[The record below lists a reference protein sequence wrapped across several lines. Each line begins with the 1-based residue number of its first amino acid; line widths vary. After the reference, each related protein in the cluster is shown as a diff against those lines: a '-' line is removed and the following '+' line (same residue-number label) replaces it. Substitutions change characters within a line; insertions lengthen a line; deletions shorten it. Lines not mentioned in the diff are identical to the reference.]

1 MSRDFLRPA
10 QNTQASLPSPETK
23 GPPETKSPQV
33 GNQKMGSR
41 LALLAIVLALIAGVA
56 IPPVIRLN
64 QFRGILEESMTRSL
78 GRQVRVQGVY
88 LRLLPRPGFQLA
100 GFTVQDDPAF
110 GSEPMLRSNSVA
122 ASLRLTSLWRGRME
136 IASLSLSAPSLNLV
150 RAADGRWNVEAI
162 LGRAAQI
169 PSAPTALRRAESR
182 PRFPYIE
189 AEGGRINFK
198 FGQEKKVFFLQNADF
213 SLWLASE
220 DQWSMR
226 LSARPVR
233 SDANLGDTGQLT
245 INGSFQRSPDLRTT
259 PLKLDAVWE
268 NAQLGQLTHLVYGR
282 DRGWRGGITAY
293 AIVSGSPSALSFTAD
308 ARAADFRRYD
318 IAQPDSV
325 TLAVN
330 CEGLFRGIAQTS
342 VTAPPHVLYLQCE
355 APVGSGGV
363 VLRGQ
368 ARTSANYD
376 FDVVVDKLPLS
387 SLAAL
392 ARHLKRDLPPNL
404 KAGGTLSGSLEFLP
418 SEATGSLVASDFSL
432 RSASRASGVL
442 ANTVIFALGESETHA
457 SAARKSSTPESP
469 PPESKT
475 RLVQTKPARFPY
487 AAAASPILLRMLPVS
502 LMLGGASPLI
512 VSGHASAV
520 DYAVEMKGE
529 ADCERLLNLLETL
542 ALPPPPRLGL
552 IRHGEIKVDLRT
564 AGSWQ
569 GFAPPLTSG
578 SLGLLPSA
586 TGGDGITGA
595 SGPMTNDQ

>member
-1 MSRDFLRPA
+1 MSRDFVRPA
-10 QNTQASLPSPETK
+10 QNTEAASPPPETK
-23 GPPETKSPQV
+23 GPPETKFPQA
-33 GNQKMGSR
+33 GNRKMGSR
-41 LALLAIVLALIAGVA
+41 LALLAIVLALIAAVA
-56 IPPVIRLN
+56 LPPVIRLN
-64 QFRGILEESMTRSL
+64 RFRGILEESMTRSL

-110 GSEPMLRSNSVA
+110 GSEPMLRSDSVA

-150 RAADGRWNVEAI
+150 RSADGRWNAEAI

-198 FGQEKKVFFLQNADF
+198 FGEEKKVFFLRDADF

-268 NAQLGQLTHLVYGR
+268 NAQLGQLTHLAYGR
-282 DRGWRGGITAY
+282 DRGWRGGITAH

-308 ARAADFRRYD
+308 ARAAGFRRYD

-342 VTAPPHVLYLQCE
+342 VNAAPHVLYLQCE

-376 FDVVVDKLPLS
+376 FDVIVDKLPLA

-432 RSASRASGVL
+432 RSASGASSVL
-442 ANTVIFALGESETHA
+442 ANAVIFALGESGT
-457 SAARKSSTPESP
+457 RKSATLDSATRES
-469 PPESKT
+469 ET

-487 AAAASPILLRMLPVS
+487 TSAAPSPIVLRMLPVS
-502 LMLGGASPLI
+502 LLLGGASPLI
-512 VSGHASAV
+512 VSGHAGGA

-552 IRHGEIKVDLRT
+552 IRHGKIKVDLRT

-569 GFAPPLTSG
+569 GFASPVTSG
-578 SLGLLPSA
+578 SLRLLPSA

-595 SGPMTNDQ
+595 GGPAINGARE